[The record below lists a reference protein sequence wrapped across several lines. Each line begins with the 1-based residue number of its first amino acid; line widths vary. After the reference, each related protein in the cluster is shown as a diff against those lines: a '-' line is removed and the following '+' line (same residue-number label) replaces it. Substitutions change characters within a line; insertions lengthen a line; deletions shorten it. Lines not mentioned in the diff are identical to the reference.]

1 MCVQVVFA
9 FELVVRLL
17 AHAPRVDRFF
27 YDGWNVFDFVIVAS
41 SLLPAAGSVASVARL
56 ARLLRA
62 LRVVSALPELRL
74 IVATM
79 LRSIPSLANVVVLLS
94 LILYV
99 YAVVGVS
106 LQATPWAWVSYVSFG
121 LVVVFLALDLGVFLR
136 EAHEVSMREATMIW
150 LTCGIAFSG
159 CVYAA
164 YENHWPGLGLNTARY
179 STADAI
185 NAGASLIVSGEV
197 QGAEAAKQYLV
208 GYVVEKSL
216 AMDNIFVIA
225 LIFSFFA
232 VPAKY

>member
-1 MCVQVVFA
+1 
-9 FELVVRLL
+9 
-17 AHAPRVDRFF
+17 
-27 YDGWNVFDFVIVAS
+27 
-41 SLLPAAGSVASVARL
+41 
-56 ARLLRA
+56 
-62 LRVVSALPELRL
+62 
-74 IVATM
+74 
-79 LRSIPSLANVVVLLS
+79 
-94 LILYV
+94 
-99 YAVVGVS
+99 
-106 LQATPWAWVSYVSFG
+106 
-121 LVVVFLALDLGVFLR
+121 
-136 EAHEVSMREATMIW
+136 MREATMIW